1 MTARL
6 HLAAF
11 LFLLLSAPAARA
23 CGGFFCTTFPMNQ
36 AAENILFVQGEG
48 TVTTH
53 VQLLYSGAAS
63 DFAWILPV
71 PSVPDLAVSHNR
83 IFAQLQWTTRPGFQL
98 NFQEDDCGFPMVF
111 RDGELESI
119 PTSADEGGV
128 EVVLQ
133 EQVGPYDTAVI
144 ASEDPQAI
152 VDWLVDNGYQLG
164 DLGVPLLTPYVEG
177 DFYFLAL
184 KLAAE
189 SEVGDLQPIAMT
201 YAAERPGIP
210 IRLTAVATE
219 PDLGVLAWVL
229 ADHRAIP
236 ENYLHV
242 KINEALIDWLNWGR
256 NYPEVVTQA
265 ANEAGGQ
272 AFVTDYAGPSSIV
285 GDFLF
290 GELDVEAL
298 RGKTHPADFLD
309 AVLDQG
315 FPRDTQMQTL
325 IRRHIPMTDAVLD
338 EGVLEV
344 VFGGDREAYDRAREE
359 GWLLDAAERSFYNDM
374 RAYDPWTADL
384 DFDAAAFADDLQR
397 IVVEPLE
404 EVQQLFDEK
413 PYLTRLYTTLSAD
426 EMTVDPMFDYNP
438 DLPKVDN
445 VRSADARWDCG
456 GDPETPLE
464 DWELVVTLSD
474 GREVRSMP
482 FVDGGGPMPFA
493 EPAAL
498 TVEQLRTSGP
508 PDIITAIGTA
518 GARASTPSDWTLLQ
532 NYPNP
537 FNGST
542 VLPFEAPRDA
552 RVTLHVYNLQGQKI
566 RTLFEG
572 EVAAGYGEVSWDGRD
587 QHGRPVAGGV
597 YLYRL
602 ETGTVKETR
611 KLLFLR

>member
-1 MTARL
+1 MTTRL
-6 HLAAF
+6 PLAAF
-11 LFLLLSAPAARA
+11 LCLLLGAPAARA
-23 CGGFFCTTFPMNQ
+23 CGGFFCTTLPMNQ

-83 IFAQLQWTTRPGFQL
+83 IFAQLQWSTRPGFRL
-98 NFQEDDCGFPMVF
+98 DFQEDDCGFPMVF
-111 RDGELESI
+111 RDGGLESI
-119 PTSADEGGV
+119 PTSAEGEV

-144 ASEDPQAI
+144 TSEDPQAI

-164 DLGVPLLTPYVEG
+164 DLGVPLLSPYVEE

-201 YAAERPGIP
+201 YAADRPGIP

-219 PDLGVLAWVL
+219 PDLGILAWVL
-229 ADHRAIP
+229 ADQRAIP

-242 KINEALIDWLNWGR
+242 RINEALIDWWSGGF

-285 GDFLF
+285 GEFFF
-290 GELDVEAL
+290 GELDVEEL

-309 AVLDQG
+309 AALGQG

-325 IRRHIPMTDAVLD
+325 IRRHIPMSDAVLD

-344 VFGGDREAYDRAREE
+344 VFDGDRAAYDRAREE
-359 GWLLDAAERSFYNDM
+359 GWLLDAAERSFYNNM

-384 DFDAAAFADDLQR
+384 DFDPSAFADDLQR
-397 IVVEPLE
+397 IVVEPLG
-404 EVQQLFDEK
+404 EVGQLFDEK
-413 PYLTRLYTTLSAD
+413 PYLTRLYTTLSAH

-445 VRSADARWDCG
+445 IRSADARWDCG

-464 DWELVVTLSD
+464 KWELVVTLSD
-474 GREVRSMP
+474 GREVRSTP
-482 FVDGGGPMPFA
+482 FVDGGPMPFA
-493 EPAAL
+493 EPAAFA
-498 TVEQLRTSGP
+498 VEQLRSSGP
-508 PDIITAIGTA
+508 PEIITAVATVNA
-518 GARASTPSDWTLLQ
+518 PASTPSDWTLLQ

-542 VLPFEAPRDA
+542 VLPFVAPHRA
-552 RVTLHVYNLQGQKI
+552 SVTLHVYNLRGQRV
-566 RTLFEG
+566 RTLIEG
-572 EVAAGYGEVSWDGRD
+572 EVASGYGEASWDGRD

-602 ETGTVKETR
+602 ESGAIRETR